1 MFTIIWKLLIFNSL
15 QYDDVNCAFDQI
27 SVFGRVFIWY
37 GKKFRFSKIWR
48 TGWLT
53 KPRINHEIFSVW
65 TCKRS
70 RAMPIENF
78 DETFCIYRT
87 NSDIVRTLIQTHQS
101 HQTNQ
106 LISPGRMYNN
116 SWNTLYIIDSISYA
130 SEVTDPKS
138 FMLQL

>member
-1 MFTIIWKLLIFNSL
+1 
-15 QYDDVNCAFDQI
+15 
-27 SVFGRVFIWY
+27 
-37 GKKFRFSKIWR
+37 
-48 TGWLT
+48 
-53 KPRINHEIFSVW
+53 
-65 TCKRS
+65 
-70 RAMPIENF
+70 MPIENF
-78 DETFCIYRT
+78 DETFCIYWT